1 MGLTDILENNGPT
14 RIGNIDTV
22 PDPGLIADR
31 NCSLTFP
38 NRQFPIKSRVGTGL
52 YVGKYRWI
60 NNSEHNCTFFVSL
73 HIILLEGATSGRS
86 YV

>member
-1 MGLTDILENNGPT
+1 MGLTDILENNRPT

-22 PDPGLIADR
+22 PDPGPITNW

-60 NNSEHNCTFFVSL
+60 NNSGVN
-73 HIILLEGATSGRS
+73 
-86 YV
+86 

>member
-1 MGLTDILENNGPT
+1 MGLTDILENNRPT

-22 PDPGLIADR
+22 PDPGPITNR

-60 NNSEHNCTFFVSL
+60 NNSDR
-73 HIILLEGATSGRS
+73 RS
-86 YV
+86 DYKI